1 MKFCTNCGY
10 KMTDDAN
17 FCPKCGTK
25 QNSLEPEK
33 TSPSIDE
40 SKGNTAV
47 SSDEG
52 QLQSELSA
60 NVDRGSTT
68 KNLVGMASKDVPF
81 GPLANENTVAQEKVR
96 LGYSNDVNNFVF
108 AATPINWSDMVTI
121 SGLTGM
127 KSQNY
132 ILSFEKSGLL
142 LMGCDGLVKFNGDNH
157 FIKNEDVEKIDLEKY
172 LSDWDHMYLQID
184 GDSVELLIQHPTL
197 SLIKWHRR
205 NFKNVLMYTM

>member
-10 KMTDDAN
+10 KMVDDAN

-25 QNSLEPEK
+25 QNSLEHTGTVFNEEISQNN
-33 TSPSIDE
+33 TS
-40 SKGNTAV
+40 GG
-47 SSDEG
+47 DEG

-60 NVDRGSTT
+60 NVDRGSTS
-68 KNLVGMASKDVPF
+68 KNLIGMVSKDIPF
-81 GPLANENTVAQEKVR
+81 GPLANENAVAQEKVK
-96 LGYSNDVNNFVF
+96 LGYSDDVNNFVF

-132 ILSFEKSGLL
+132 ILSFEKNGLL

-157 FIKNEDVEKIDLEKY
+157 FIKNEDIEKIDLEKY
-172 LSDWDHMYLQID
+172 PSDWDHMYLQID
-184 GDSVELLIQHPTL
+184 GDNVELLIQHPTL

-205 NFKNVLMYTM
+205 NFKNVLMYTI